1 MKSGEHP
8 RYSLLPHLFMQK
20 RPFVYISVKNIL
32 IIITS
37 DSSSSSSS
45 SNGNSNS
52 SNDSRSNNNNNSGR
66 NTI

>member
-37 DSSSSSSS
+37 DTSSSSSS
-45 SNGNSNS
+45 SN
-52 SNDSRSNNNNNSGR
+52 DSRNNNNNNNNNNNSGR

>member
-37 DSSSSSSS
+37 DTSSSSSS
-45 SNGNSNS
+45 SN
-52 SNDSRSNNNNNSGR
+52 DSRNNNNNNNNNNSGR